1 MQRKE
6 EPGSGWCRAVLRAV
20 DGHLPAPAAAV
31 SGGEQGVAATRDALA
46 ELEVL
51 AQGVARRVRLCR
63 CELDAAGVRDAVALL
78 RERSARAAARA
89 RALATLAP
97 GDALHARAA
106 RLEAHVSLHER
117 ATRLEAQASL
127 HERATRL
134 EAQASLHE
142 RTNGDANADA
152 NANADGAQ
160 VGGGGAALDQAS
172 LMQHMLHRRPTAGE
186 GEVECEGDVAVAA
199 VPTTTAQIMGAVG
212 QEKLDLV
219 QKVFDTLSAA
229 MLGPPHEHRQ
239 GAAVTATATATAT
252 AAATAAT
259 AAAAAAGDSGRA
271 QPQPGGVQRTGAG
284 QRGLSLRASD
294 RAWKGVADCT
304 GVGHALQSCFEDA
317 GFECVVRVCPCARAC
332 APVHAPAPVCM
343 CICV

>member
-1 MQRKE
+1 
-6 EPGSGWCRAVLRAV
+6 V
-20 DGHLPAPAAAV
+20 
-31 SGGEQGVAATRDALA
+31 
-46 ELEVL
+46 
-51 AQGVARRVRLCR
+51 
-63 CELDAAGVRDAVALL
+63 
-78 RERSARAAARA
+78 
-89 RALATLAP
+89 
-97 GDALHARAA
+97 
-106 RLEAHVSLHER
+106 
-117 ATRLEAQASL
+117 
-127 HERATRL
+127 
-134 EAQASLHE
+134 
-142 RTNGDANADA
+142 
-152 NANADGAQ
+152 Q

-186 GEVECEGDVAVAA
+186 GEGEGEVEGEGDVAVAA

-239 GAAVTATATATAT
+239 GAAVTATVTA
-252 AAATAAT
+252 AAT
-259 AAAAAAGDSGRA
+259 AAAAAASVSGRV

-294 RAWKGVADCT
+294 RAWKGVADCP